1 MIKELNKAC
10 KKVSEILGVSIELP
24 KTRKNTLKVAGI
36 LNFVVG
42 TGFVATGII
51 LSSKWCVA
59 VGGLGIVS
67 SIVQRHEAKIAK

>member
-10 KKVSEILGVSIELP
+10 KKVNDNLGVSIELP
-24 KTRKNTLKVAGI
+24 EPRKNTLKAAGV

-42 TGFVATGII
+42 TGFIATGII

-59 VGGLGIVS
+59 IGSLGIVS

>member
-10 KKVSEILGVSIELP
+10 KKVNDNLGVSIELP
-24 KTRKNTLKVAGI
+24 ELRKNTLKAAGVM
-36 LNFVVG
+36 NFVVG
-42 TGFVATGII
+42 TGFIATGII

-59 VGGLGIVS
+59 IGSLGIVS

>member
-1 MIKELNKAC
+1 MIKKLNKAC
-10 KKVSEILGVSIELP
+10 KKVNDNLGVSIELP
-24 KTRKNTLKVAGI
+24 ELRKSTLKVAGI

-42 TGFVATGII
+42 TEFVTAGIMRP
-51 LSSKWCVA
+51 SKWCLA